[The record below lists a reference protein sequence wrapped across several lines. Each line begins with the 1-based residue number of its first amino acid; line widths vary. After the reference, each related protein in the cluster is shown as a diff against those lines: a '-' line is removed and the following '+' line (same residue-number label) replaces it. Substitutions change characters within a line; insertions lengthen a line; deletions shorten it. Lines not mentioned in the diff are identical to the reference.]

1 MTALFIVTSR
11 CFFADFHT
19 GMAGKGTPE
28 TTLQK
33 AMAAVAVPPMPIAVY
48 DLQMRNFPNIGRSI
62 VKTPD
67 FMALDL
73 AKVETAVS
81 KLQDFDQA
89 VSFKAELLLPNINNL
104 YLIRPNQNH
113 LQSIT
118 KIKLEKQSL
127 SAIDDADTVL
137 LFWI

>member
-1 MTALFIVTSR
+1 
-11 CFFADFHT
+11 
-19 GMAGKGTPE
+19 
-28 TTLQK
+28 
-33 AMAAVAVPPMPIAVY
+33 
-48 DLQMRNFPNIGRSI
+48 MRNFPNIGRSI

-81 KLQDFDQA
+81 KFQDFDQA